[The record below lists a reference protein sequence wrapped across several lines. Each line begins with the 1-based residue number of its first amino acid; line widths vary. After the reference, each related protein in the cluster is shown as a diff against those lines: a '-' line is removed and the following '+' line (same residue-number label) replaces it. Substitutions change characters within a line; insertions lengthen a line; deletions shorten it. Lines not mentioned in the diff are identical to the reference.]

1 MFTDANIVYNLDT
14 ILQVVTQVAWV
25 LFIIYAVIFFIRSIR
40 RYGPK
45 LTIIRMLSFRV
56 LGPLLLAL
64 TITVISAAIVFVP
77 PQYVGVVVSLVSPGG
92 VRPQPLPGGFHLIV
106 PFLEQVQKY
115 PIYWQTYTMSNKP
128 TEGEKYGDD
137 SIRARTSDGQEV
149 RLDASL
155 IFQINSNQAV
165 QIHIDWQDRYVEELL
180 RPRTRGLIR
189 DSVAKFTVDEV
200 NSVER
205 TNLELEL
212 DRELRNILED
222 HGFLLDT
229 FVLRNITFSD
239 QYAHSVE
246 QKQVQE
252 QGQTASLYKAEQ
264 IRRIA
269 GGEADAVVI
278 KAEAEASKVRI
289 KAQAQA
295 DARVIQAEAEARAH
309 VIEAEARAEGLRL
322 VNEALQLNPDNLLTY
337 QYINRLS
344 PNIKALLLPN
354 NAPFVL
360 PLPGSLLT
368 EPSPQ
373 EAEISQPENILLQQE
388 SFSPPLAQP
397 SIVAT
402 PSVTTTKRL
411 TGTVINP

>member
-165 QIHIDWQDRYVEELL
+165 QIHIDWQDRYVNDFV
-180 RPRTRGLIR
+180 RPMVRGVVRTQV
-189 DSVAKFTVDEV
+189 SQFTVEEV
-200 NSVER
+200 NSSSR
-205 TNLELEL
+205 RDLEAALARILQEEFTIKGLTL
-212 DRELRNILED
+212 DQ
-222 HGFLLDT
+222 FLLRDVT
-229 FVLRNITFSD
+229 FTP
-239 QYAHSVE
+239 QYATSIE
-246 QKQVQE
+246 DKQVALE
-252 QGQTASLYKAEQ
+252 GQTQKLYEAEQ
-264 IRRIA
+264 IRRLA
-269 GGEADAVVI
+269 RGEADAIEI
-278 KAEAEASKVRI
+278 KAQAEANAIEI

-295 DARVIQAEAEARAH
+295 RA
-309 VIEAEARAEGLRL
+309 LRL
-322 VNEALQLNPDNLLTY
+322 IGESLAENPDLVTY
-337 QYINRLS
+337 HYVDRLS
-344 PNIKALLLPN
+344 PNMKAMLVPN
-354 NAPFVL
+354 NNPLIL
-360 PLPGSLLT
+360 PLPPSLLDDT
-368 EPSPQ
+368 TPLTSTLTPTDTIQ
-373 EAEISQPENILLQQE
+373 INMQE
-388 SFSPPLAQP
+388 SPG
-397 SIVAT
+397 IVSEITA
-402 PSVTTTKRL
+402 VK
-411 TGTVINP
+411 